1 MEKVFV
7 DSDIILDLLAKREPF
22 YQYAAEFFLL
32 VEKERIKAYVSPII
46 ITNLHYILRK
56 IKNKKQAIKS
66 LQKLKL
72 LVKILPVDEKI
83 VELALASDLNDF
95 EDAIQYYTAKE
106 NGIDYL
112 LTRNKKDFKR
122 ADITVMTAEEYLEI
136 FKSTNNSTKDTSN
149 DHIQLDIPK
158 ETTPKE
164 PTK

>member
-22 YQYAAEFFLL
+22 YQYAAELFLL
-32 VEKERIKAYVSPII
+32 VEKKKIKAYVSPII
-46 ITNLHYILRK
+46 ITNLHYVLSK
-56 IKNKKQAIKS
+56 LKNKKQAIKS

-83 VELALASDLNDF
+83 VELALASDFNDF

-106 NGIDYL
+106 SRIDYL
-112 LTRNKKDFKR
+112 ITRNKKDYKR

-136 FKSTNNSTKDTSN
+136 LRVQTINNSEKNEKVQIRTCAPQPP
-149 DHIQLDIPK
+149 H
-158 ETTPKE
+158 
-164 PTK
+164 

>member
-22 YQYAAEFFLL
+22 YQCAAELFLL
-32 VEKERIKAYVSPII
+32 VEKQRIKAYVSPII
-46 ITNLHYILRK
+46 ITNLHYVLSK
-56 IKNKKQAIKS
+56 LKNKKQAIQS

-83 VELALASDLNDF
+83 VELALASDFNDF

-112 LTRNKKDFKR
+112 LTRNIKDYKR

-136 FKSTNNSTKDTSN
+136 FKSTNNLTKDTSN
-149 DHIQLDIPK
+149 SINN
-158 ETTPKE
+158 
-164 PTK
+164 

>member
-1 MEKVFV
+1 MENIFV
-7 DSDIILDLLAKREPF
+7 DSDILLDLLAKREPF

-46 ITNLHYILRK
+46 ITNLHYVLRK
-56 IKNKKQAIKS
+56 LKKKKQAIKS

-83 VELALASDLNDF
+83 VELALASDFNDF

-112 LTRNKKDFKR
+112 LTRNKKDYKM

-136 FKSTNNSTKDTSN
+136 FKSTDNLTKDTSAAY
-149 DHIQLDIPK
+149 IQSYISK
-158 ETTPKE
+158 ETEPKE
-164 PTK
+164 PIE